1 MGDSPSKD
9 GDLPFKEPVDAAE
22 LNLVIDDSQGGDV
35 QSLAITESASMAVE
49 AQKPVDAQKAVEAQ
63 KPGDEEASVASD
75 DHEPELSAAHL
86 IQQLSLGFDSL
97 RELNL
102 EGFKQIYPI
111 FLIVFGSVVAGLLL
125 LMVANFLDSMN
136 HLPVV
141 GGVFQGIAELVGL
154 VTVVRLITSNLLLQ
168 QRRAEVFA
176 RIAALKKDLLGG
188 SD

>member
-49 AQKPVDAQKAVEAQ
+49 AQKP
-63 KPGDEEASVASD
+63 GDEEASVASD
-75 DHEPELSAAHL
+75 DQEPELSAAHL

-168 QRRAEVFA
+168 QRRAEVLSL
-176 RIAALKKDLLGG
+176 IHI
-188 SD
+188 

>member
-22 LNLVIDDSQGGDV
+22 LNLVINDSQGGDV
-35 QSLAITESASMAVE
+35 QSLAMTQSASMA
-49 AQKPVDAQKAVEAQ
+49 VDAQKAV
-63 KPGDEEASVASD
+63 DEQARVEPED
-75 DHEPELSAAHL
+75 QEPELSAARL
-86 IQQLSLGFDSL
+86 MQQLSIGFDSL
-97 RELNL
+97 KELNF

-125 LMVANFLDSMN
+125 LMVTNFLDSMN

-141 GGVFQGIAELVGL
+141 GGLFQGIAELVGL
-154 VTVVRLITSNLLLQ
+154 VTLVRLITSNLLLQ

>member
-1 MGDSPSKD
+1 MGDSPSND

-49 AQKPVDAQKAVEAQ
+49 AQKPVDAQKPDNEQ
-63 KPGDEEASVASD
+63 ASVASD
-75 DHEPELSAAHL
+75 DQEPELSAAHL

-97 RELNL
+97 RQLNL